1 MCLLT
6 GADGFKIKRIDNHPE
21 VRPQWG
27 PNSGAGPLIALCNR
41 PYWSR
46 LWIIQEILLAE
57 QVLICCGSMAC
68 SWALLKEVVYS
79 VDCRFLAYES
89 KIVYDLVRYRDD
101 LQSKRIRGDTGSK
114 WDQLDQLIT
123 TFVGSFCE
131 EPRDMVYAVLS
142 LMNEPSNIAI
152 DYSKSVE
159 EVFEETVQQ
168 ISKTGFGSRRFILGG
183 ILTTLWF
190 RLEVD
195 LFKIENRSIQ
205 GPGKG
210 EYGTAVHVRQC

>member
-1 MCLLT
+1 
-6 GADGFKIKRIDNHPE
+6 
-21 VRPQWG
+21 
-27 PNSGAGPLIALCNR
+27 
-41 PYWSR
+41 
-46 LWIIQEILLAE
+46 
-57 QVLICCGSMAC
+57 
-68 SWALLKEVVYS
+68 
-79 VDCRFLAYES
+79 
-89 KIVYDLVRYRDD
+89 
-101 LQSKRIRGDTGSK
+101 
-114 WDQLDQLIT
+114 
-123 TFVGSFCE
+123 
-131 EPRDMVYAVLS
+131 MVYAVLS